1 MHKLH
6 DQSGKCYVAETLKVI
21 GSKWTM
27 MILHNLFEGRNRFGQ
42 LQRELKTISPK
53 TLSQRLD
60 ELESTGILRKKIFTE
75 VPLHVEY
82 YLTAKGLSLKKVFLI
97 WNLGAELTNQS
108 LQPRPIQK
116 ALRQI
121 PLKLTSYPL

>member
-1 MHKLH
+1 MQNLH
-6 DQSGKCYVAETLKVI
+6 TDNKCYVAETLKVI

-60 ELESTGILRKKIFTE
+60 ELEETGILRKKIFTE

-82 YLTAKGLSLKKVFLI
+82 SLTDKGNSLKKIFRDLES
-97 WNLGAELTNQS
+97 WG
-108 LQPRPIQK
+108 RDH
-116 ALRQI
+116 
-121 PLKLTSYPL
+121 

>member
-1 MHKLH
+1 MQKLH
-6 DQSGKCYVAETLKVI
+6 HESGKCYVAKTLKVI

-27 MILHNLFEGRNRFGQ
+27 MILHNLFEGKNRFGQ

-82 YLTAKGLSLKKVFLI
+82 YLTAKGLSLKKVFLDLES
-97 WNLGAELTNQS
+97 WGRTH
-108 LQPRPIQK
+108 
-116 ALRQI
+116 
-121 PLKLTSYPL
+121 